1 LAAYSR
7 SEKLLCMIVG
17 VLVNVLL
24 LSQVGQA
31 RETVGTE

>member
-1 LAAYSR
+1 
-7 SEKLLCMIVG
+7 MIVG